1 MFLTHRGLSPKSLQ
15 ARRANARKSTGP
27 RTERGKRRVAL
38 NSLRHGSF
46 ARWPWRSMLALDE
59 DPRDYRR
66 LLEELLAA
74 HRPANPA
81 QRLLVEDIAL
91 LRWRKQRNQRAQEG
105 LVLQSLEKLK
115 QVRLQHE
122 RQVTQDTIDFPAEE
136 ALNNGL
142 LSVKDSPAK
151 FKEVWR
157 LLKLVQ
163 EEVDRRGFSEE
174 GHNLLL
180 NIYGPHPSLRGVQI
194 LAFYRRLLTSG
205 CPVEQEP
212 DRDARGELS
221 TVPAADSD
229 APGTDAETSAPES
242 DIAEAGASAVDEEAP
257 PDEDIYFDLRL
268 ALLEERK
275 DLTEKYEA
283 YLHEHIQN
291 TRMLQASALTP
302 SQTEWCTL
310 IRQEQSLDQAI
321 ERKTRLLAFMQWAE
335 RMAQG
340 QPSSY
345 KYGAK
350 KAKLVS
356 PAK

>member
-1 MFLTHRGLSPKSLQ
+1 MALTHRKLSPLSLE
-15 ARRANARKSTGP
+15 ARRRNARKSTGP
-27 RTERGKRRVAL
+27 RTQRGIRRAAL
-38 NSLRHGSF
+38 NSLRHGWF
-46 ARWPWRSMLALDE
+46 AQPPWRSMLALDE
-59 DPRDYRR
+59 EPGDYRR

-122 RQVTQDTIDFPAEE
+122 RQVTQDTIDFPAQE
-136 ALNNGL
+136 ALENGL

-163 EEVDRRGFSEE
+163 EGVDRREFSEE
-174 GHNLLL
+174 GQRLLL
-180 NIYGPHPSLRGVQI
+180 EIYGPHPSWRGVQI
-194 LAFYRRLLTSG
+194 LAFYGRLLTSG
-205 CPVEQEP
+205 CPGEPEPAPDAGVEP
-212 DRDARGELS
+212 S
-221 TVPAADSD
+221 TSPAADPD
-229 APGTDAETSAPES
+229 APGADLETPAAEA
-242 DIAEAGASAVDEEAP
+242 DIAGAGASEADDEAAR
-257 PDEDIYFDLRL
+257 DEDIYSDLCL
-268 ALLEERK
+268 ALLEERQ

-291 TRMLQASALTP
+291 TRALQASALTP
-302 SQTEWCTL
+302 SQTDWRAL
-310 IRQEQSLDQAI
+310 IRQEQSLDQQI
-321 ERKTRLLAFMQWAE
+321 ERTTRLLSFLQWAE
-335 RMAQG
+335 RVAERRL
-340 QPSSY
+340 PSY

-350 KAKLVS
+350 KTKLVS